1 MPIKNYGVWVARA
14 VRVSAER
21 AEQDPKSPHIHLHYK
36 NQEND
41 SEEFR
46 ASINVKSLSEISEL
60 VFWFIPNFQHPIV
73 NKLPDLNRGF
83 QQIPSRAGGVALD
96 YIRGNL
102 MDFQSGRILPHDL
115 PEERDDI
122 IDYVMPELQSAIER
136 NATVYLFGEPYSDKK
151 GIHNVHMNQ
160 GSVGRFTRDNGVW
173 QDGGIIM
180 HFSEENRFAAI
191 FLAFASQAVHT
202 DEVKGNALPG
212 SLNFAQLLSVDI
224 EEEEE
229 REERIADD
237 LRVAIIAALVNPV
250 GSENQRDNN
259 DESTFVILRQIR
271 GRIISRPR
279 NQPFEFKARGRQD
292 WVGWAELRT
301 SPVNEI
307 AIMNTGRVIRD
318 VDADI
323 LAVVEAEN
331 RGAPPGRYRSFL
343 FGFSPPDRPMT
354 QSLPSW
360 SDLETVRDLIR
371 RGNRLPV
378 VSSLS
383 SVRAAGYVCYIFVYE
398 YERKISY

>member
-1 MPIKNYGVWVARA
+1 MPIKNYGVWVAKA

-21 AEQDPKSPHIHLHYK
+21 AKDDPESPHIHLHYK

-46 ASINVKSLSEISEL
+46 ASINVKSLSKISEL

-83 QQIPSRAGGVALD
+83 QQIPSRAGGVAID

-102 MDFQSGRILPHDL
+102 MDFQEGRILPHDL

-136 NATVYLFGEPYSDKK
+136 NATVYLFGEPYSDHK

-160 GSVGRFTRDNGVW
+160 GSAEQFARFNGVW
-173 QDGGIIM
+173 QDGGIII

-191 FLAFASQAVHT
+191 FLAFASQAIHT

-212 SLNFAQLLSVDI
+212 SQNFAQLLSVDI

-250 GSENQRDNN
+250 GSENQGDSNVAPEVVYLLNRSTEDISLKDWSLLNTDDVAFKIK
-259 DESTFVILRQIR
+259 DE
-271 GRIISRPR
+271 
-279 NQPFEFKARGRQD
+279 A
-292 WVGWAELRT
+292 
-301 SPVNEI
+301 
-307 AIMNTGRVIRD
+307 
-318 VDADI
+318 I
-323 LAVVEAEN
+323 LASGE
-331 RGAPPGRYRSFL
+331 
-343 FGFSPPDRPMT
+343 M
-354 QSLPSW
+354 
-360 SDLETVRDLIR
+360 
-371 RGNRLPV
+371 
-378 VSSLS
+378 
-383 SVRAAGYVCYIFVYE
+383 
-398 YERKISY
+398 RKIVIKQVTLSNQGGLISLLDDQGNKVDGVSYTREQVQKEGELVIFR